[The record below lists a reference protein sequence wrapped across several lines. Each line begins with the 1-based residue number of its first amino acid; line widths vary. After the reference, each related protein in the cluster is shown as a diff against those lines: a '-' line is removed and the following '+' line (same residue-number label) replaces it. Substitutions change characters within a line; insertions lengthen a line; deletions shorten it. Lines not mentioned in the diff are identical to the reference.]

1 MNCQWCG
8 KTRPGSHATP
18 IEPSYSVPGGTY
30 PVCKGCYYRRTR
42 VAGADR
48 RYRLWADAY
57 ARAQATGAVFSLRFA
72 DVPVAAV
79 CPITNDILV
88 HLFPSALHPATP
100 AHAVLA
106 PTDPTKGY
114 VAGNVR
120 CVSRAAA
127 GLSVEPAGNLTD
139 VGGE

>member
-1 MNCQWCG
+1 VYG
-8 KTRPGSHATP
+8 
-18 IEPSYSVPGGTY
+18 VPGGTY

-57 ARAQATGAVFSLRFA
+57 ARAKATGAVFSLRFS
-72 DVPVAAV
+72 DVPVSTV
-79 CPITNDILV
+79 CPVTGDVLV

-100 AHAVLA
+100 AHAVLDVI
-106 PTDPTKGY
+106 DPGKGF

-120 CVSRAAA
+120 CVSREAA
-127 GLSVEPAGNLTD
+127 GLDNIPAAPVKN
-139 VGGE
+139 